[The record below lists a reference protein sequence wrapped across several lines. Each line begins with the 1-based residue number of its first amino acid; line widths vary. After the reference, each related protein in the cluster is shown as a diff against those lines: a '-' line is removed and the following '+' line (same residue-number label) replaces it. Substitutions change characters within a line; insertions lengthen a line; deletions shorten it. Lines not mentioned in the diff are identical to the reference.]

1 MAMATLPTTHDAAR
15 ASVQRTRDQARSAM
29 IAMGSVGALEALC
42 CAFNDL
48 DVPGVLCQLSCYAA
62 WVVAAVFYC
71 RWLHS
76 AYGDAVLLG
85 RPPPRFTPQQ
95 AVASFFV
102 PFVGFYRPYQVIV
115 GLHEASDP
123 REPGDARAPSSGAP
137 SWEKP
142 FPVRSWWALWL
153 LAPVLTSILDN
164 ASVLTQLG
172 SLDVLTDPSALLSQ
186 ESGGDGVWRALAA
199 LIHVSLAVL
208 AIGVVRSIVFRQG
221 ERLRR
226 LEGRD
231 P

>member
-1 MAMATLPTTHDAAR
+1 MMTLSTTGETKR
-15 ASVQRTRDQARSAM
+15 ASVQRTRDQARAAV

-48 DVPGVLCQLSCYAA
+48 DVPGVLCQMACYAA
-62 WVVAAVFYC
+62 WVVAAILYC

-76 AYGDAVLLG
+76 AYADAVLLG
-85 RPPPRFTPQQ
+85 RPASRFTPQQ

-102 PFVGFYRPYQVIV
+102 PFLGFYRPYQVIV
-115 GLHEASDP
+115 DLHEASDP
-123 REPGDARAPSSGAP
+123 RAPGEARAPGGGAVET
-137 SWEKP
+137 WEKA

-153 LAPVLTSILDN
+153 LAPLLTSVLDN

-186 ESGGDGVWRALAA
+186 ESGGDGVWRAAAA
-199 LIHVSLAVL
+199 LIHVSLALL
-208 AIGVVRSIVFRQG
+208 AIGVVRSIVARQG

-226 LEGRD
+226 LQARD